1 MQNFAAFSILAG
13 VLTVLGWSYITPS
26 LPKDD
31 LQAYSKCTQLHPQRY
46 CAITYAPSKIQ
57 TMEKK

>member
-1 MQNFAAFSILAG
+1 MQNFAAFSILSG

-31 LQAYSKCTQLHPQRY
+31 LQAYNKCAQLRPQRY
-46 CAITYAPSKIQ
+46 CAITYAPSKV
-57 TMEKK
+57 TMGKN

>member
-31 LQAYSKCTQLHPQRY
+31 CKP
-46 CAITYAPSKIQ
+46 I
-57 TMEKK
+57 

>member
-1 MQNFAAFSILAG
+1 MQNFAAFSILSG

-31 LQAYSKCTQLHPQRY
+31 LQTYNKCTQLHPQRY
-46 CAITYAPSKIQ
+46 CAITYAPSKI
-57 TMEKK
+57 TMGKN